1 MTPDAEY
8 GIVLFDT
15 TQAAIKA
22 EKVLQQAQIKTKLIP
37 VPRHI
42 SSNCGVSLRFD
53 LQLASEVESALAAK
67 RVPVAAIRPLENDAE
82 IHRALD

>member
-1 MTPDAEY
+1 MTTDTEY

-22 EKVLQQAQIKTKLIP
+22 EKVLQQARIKTKLIP

-53 LQLASEVESALAAK
+53 LQLASEVESALAEK
-67 RVPVAAIRPLENDAE
+67 RVPIAAIRPLDNATST
-82 IHRALD
+82 

>member
-1 MTPDAEY
+1 METQY

-22 EKVLQQAQIKTKLIP
+22 EKALDKEGIRIKLIP

-42 SSNCGVSLRFD
+42 SSNCGISLRFD
-53 LQLASEVESALAAK
+53 LSVASRVKSVLVRENVPFAA
-67 RVPVAAIRPLENDAE
+67 VRPL
-82 IHRALD
+82 L

>member
-1 MTPDAEY
+1 MNKKDSNY

-22 EKVLQQAQIKTKLIP
+22 EKALNQAGIKIKLIP

-42 SSNCGVSLRFD
+42 SSNCGISIRFD
-53 LQLASEVESALAAK
+53 LIIADEIKSILDENNIPYSN
-67 RVPVAAIRPLENDAE
+67 IRPLM
-82 IHRALD
+82 L